1 MSVKVIRALLVADGT
16 VLARVAG
23 NPDRIVVGDVPA
35 IAVLPALGIKELSL
49 VPISAFDAQA
59 EYSVVTTRVQ
69 VTVVDETYQ
78 DVAAIITLARRA
90 CNFERGQIA
99 GVDVISVLR
108 DTVGPD
114 MKDVAGNSIKTI
126 DFKVTYHEPN

>member
-1 MSVKVIRALLVADGT
+1 MSVKVIRALLLGAET
-16 VLARVAG
+16 VTARVA
-23 NPDRIVVGDVPA
+23 DRIAAGDVDADRGLPA
-35 IAVLPALGIKELSL
+35 IGLAEVSM
-49 VPISAFDAQA
+49 VPIGAFDAQA
-59 EYSVVTTRVQ
+59 EYSIVTSRVQ
-69 VTVVDETYQ
+69 VTVVGKTYPEVIALI
-78 DVAAIITLARRA
+78 DLARRA

-114 MKDVAGNSIKTI
+114 MEDVAGNSIKTI

>member
-1 MSVKVIRALLVADGT
+1 MSVKVIRALLLGAEAVT
-16 VLARVAG
+16 ARVA
-23 NPDRIVVGDVPA
+23 DRVAAGDVAVDEGLPA
-35 IAVLPALGIKELSL
+35 IGLTEVVV
-49 VPISAFDAQA
+49 VPIGAFDAQA
-59 EYSVVTTRVQ
+59 EFSIVTSRVQ
-69 VTVVDETYQ
+69 VTVVGKAYP
-78 DVAAIITLARRA
+78 DVIAIINLARRA

-114 MKDVAGNSIKTI
+114 MEDVAGNSIKTI

>member
-1 MSVKVIRALLVADGT
+1 MSVKVIRALLLGAEAVT
-16 VLARVAG
+16 ARVA
-23 NPDRIVVGDVPA
+23 DRVAAGDVAVDEGLPA
-35 IAVLPALGIKELSL
+35 IGLTEVVA
-49 VPISAFDAQA
+49 VPIGAFDAQA
-59 EYSVVTTRVQ
+59 EFSIVTSRVQ
-69 VTVVDETYQ
+69 VTIVGKAYP
-78 DVAAIITLARRA
+78 DVIAITNLARRS

-114 MKDVAGNSIKTI
+114 MEDVAGNSIKTI

>member
-1 MSVKVIRALLVADGT
+1 MSVKVIRALLLGAET
-16 VLARVAG
+16 VTARVA
-23 NPDRIVVGDVPA
+23 DRVAAGDVDVDRGLPA
-35 IAVLPALGIKELSL
+35 IGLAEVGMA
-49 VPISAFDAQA
+49 PIGAFDAQA
-59 EYSVVTTRVQ
+59 EFSIVTSRVQ
-69 VTVVDETYQ
+69 VTVVGKEYPDA
-78 DVAAIITLARRA
+78 VALIALARRA

-114 MKDVAGNSIKTI
+114 MEDVAGNSIKTI

>member
-1 MSVKVIRALLVADGT
+1 MSVKVIRALLLGAET
-16 VLARVAG
+16 VTARVA
-23 NPDRIVVGDVPA
+23 DRIAAGDVDADRDLPA
-35 IAVLPALGIKELSL
+35 IGLAEVSM
-49 VPISAFDAQA
+49 VPIGAFDAQA
-59 EYSVVTTRVQ
+59 EYSIVTSRVQ
-69 VTVVDETYQ
+69 VTVVGKTYP
-78 DVAAIITLARRA
+78 DVIALIDLVRRA

-114 MKDVAGNSIKTI
+114 MEDVAGNSIKTI

>member
-1 MSVKVIRALLVADGT
+1 MSVKVIRALLLGAET
-16 VLARVAG
+16 VTARVA
-23 NPDRIVVGDVPA
+23 DRIAAGDVDADRGLPA
-35 IAVLPALGIKELSL
+35 IGLAEVSMM
-49 VPISAFDAQA
+49 PIGAFDAQS
-59 EYSVVTTRVQ
+59 EYSIVTSRVQ
-69 VTVVDETYQ
+69 VTVVGKTYP
-78 DVAAIITLARRA
+78 DAIALIDLARRA

-114 MKDVAGNSIKTI
+114 MEDVAGNSIKTI

>member
-1 MSVKVIRALLVADGT
+1 MSVKVIRALLLGAET
-16 VLARVAG
+16 VTARVA
-23 NPDRIVVGDVPA
+23 DRIAAGDVDADRGLPA
-35 IAVLPALGIKELSL
+35 IGLAEVSM
-49 VPISAFDAQA
+49 VPIGAFDAQA
-59 EYSVVTTRVQ
+59 EYSIVTSRVQ
-69 VTVVDETYQ
+69 VTVVGKTYH
-78 DVAAIITLARRA
+78 DVIALLDLARRA

-114 MKDVAGNSIKTI
+114 MEDVAGNIIKTI

>member
-1 MSVKVIRALLVADGT
+1 MSVKVIRALLLGADAVT
-16 VLARVAG
+16 ARVA
-23 NPDRIVVGDVPA
+23 DRVAAGDVAVDEGLPA
-35 IAVLPALGIKELSL
+35 IGLTEVVA
-49 VPISAFDAQA
+49 VPIGAFDAQA
-59 EYSVVTTRVQ
+59 EFSTVTSRVQ
-69 VTVVDETYQ
+69 VTVVGKAYP
-78 DVAAIITLARRA
+78 DVIAIINLVRRA

-114 MKDVAGNSIKTI
+114 MEDVAGNSIKTI

>member
-1 MSVKVIRALLVADGT
+1 MSVKVIRALLLGASEVA
-16 VLARVAG
+16 ARVPA
-23 NPDRIVVGDVPA
+23 DRIAAGDVAVDKGLPA
-35 IAVLPALGIKELSL
+35 IGITEVVL
-49 VPISAFDAQA
+49 VPIGAFDAQA
-59 EYSVVTTRVQ
+59 EFSIVTSRVQ
-69 VTVVDETYQ
+69 VTIVGKAYP
-78 DVAAIITLARRA
+78 DVAALIDLARRA

-114 MKDVAGNSIKTI
+114 MEDVAGNSIKTI

>member
-1 MSVKVIRALLVADGT
+1 MSVKVIRALLLGAET
-16 VLARVAG
+16 VTARVAG
-23 NPDRIVVGDVPA
+23 RIAAGDVDADRGLPA
-35 IAVLPALGIKELSL
+35 IGLTEVSMA
-49 VPISAFDAQA
+49 PIGAFDAQA
-59 EYSVVTTRVQ
+59 EYSIVTSRVQ
-69 VTVVDETYQ
+69 VTVVGKTYP
-78 DVAAIITLARRA
+78 DVIALIDLARRA

-114 MKDVAGNSIKTI
+114 MEDVAGNSIKTI

>member
-1 MSVKVIRALLVADGT
+1 MSVKVIRALLLGSDAVT
-16 VLARVAG
+16 ARVA
-23 NPDRIVVGDVPA
+23 DRIAAGDVAVDRGLPA
-35 IAVLPALGIKELSL
+35 IGLAEVVT
-49 VPISAFDAQA
+49 VPVGAFDAQA
-59 EYSVVTTRVQ
+59 EYSIVTSRVQ
-69 VTVVDETYQ
+69 VTVVGKPYP
-78 DVAAIITLARRA
+78 DVVALIDLARRA

-114 MKDVAGNSIKTI
+114 MEDVAGNSIKTI

>member
-1 MSVKVIRALLVADGT
+1 MSVKVIRALLLGAEAVT
-16 VLARVAG
+16 ARVA
-23 NPDRIVVGDVPA
+23 DRVAAGDVVVDEGLPA
-35 IAVLPALGIKELSL
+35 IGLTEVVA
-49 VPISAFDAQA
+49 VPIGAYDAQA
-59 EYSVVTTRVQ
+59 EFSIVTSRVQ
-69 VTVVDETYQ
+69 VTVVCKAYP
-78 DVAAIITLARRA
+78 DVIAIINLVRRA

-114 MKDVAGNSIKTI
+114 MEDVAGNSIKTI

>member
-1 MSVKVIRALLVADGT
+1 MSVKVIRALLLGAEAVT
-16 VLARVAG
+16 ARVA
-23 NPDRIVVGDVPA
+23 DRIAAGDVA
-35 IAVLPALGIKELSL
+35 VDKVLPAIGLTEVVI
-49 VPISAFDAQA
+49 VPIGAFDAQA
-59 EYSVVTTRVQ
+59 EYSIVTSRVQ
-69 VTVVDETYQ
+69 VTVVGKPYP
-78 DVAAIITLARRA
+78 DVAVLIDLVRRA

-114 MKDVAGNSIKTI
+114 MGDVAGNSIKTI

>member
-1 MSVKVIRALLVADGT
+1 MSVKVIRTLLLGAEAVTTRVAD
-16 VLARVAG
+16 RVAA
-23 NPDRIVVGDVPA
+23 GDVDADRGLPA
-35 IAVLPALGIKELSL
+35 IGLAEVSM
-49 VPISAFDAQA
+49 VPIGAFDAQA
-59 EYSVVTTRVQ
+59 EYSIVTSRVQ
-69 VTVVDETYQ
+69 VTVVGKTYP
-78 DVAAIITLARRA
+78 DVIALIDLARRA

-114 MKDVAGNSIKTI
+114 MEDVAGNSIKTI

>member
-1 MSVKVIRALLVADGT
+1 MSVKVIRALLLGAEAVT
-16 VLARVAG
+16 ARVA
-23 NPDRIVVGDVPA
+23 DRVAAGDVAVDEGLPA
-35 IAVLPALGIKELSL
+35 IGLTEVVA
-49 VPISAFDAQA
+49 VPIGAFDAQA
-59 EYSVVTTRVQ
+59 EFSIVTSRVQ
-69 VTVVDETYQ
+69 VTVVGKAYP
-78 DVAAIITLARRA
+78 DVISIINLARRA

-114 MKDVAGNSIKTI
+114 MEDVAGNSIKTI